1 MLLHPRSINVT
12 PLVRERG
19 TDYYKSFF
27 RPVLTDP
34 PSLSSPILFHP
45 RLRNTKGL
53 TGSGAAE
60 IITQITG
67 KLTAKC
73 AVLLPGMET
82 GGYGNFNNIFIAPRL
97 VAGQKAWPRLRCEIV
112 ADNAPRWLRSRHF
125 ANLLLAAEFVPGC
138 KPSIANLCNFYA
150 PMRDTRVLMF
160 TISTN
165 SPPLSTAPLSLRF
178 NREFI
183 VLSSFLSFLSLFPLK
198 SIFSLFLSSKFPPVV
213 TIPCIVGRC
222 WQKNVVAGEISFLS
236 MFG

>member
-1 MLLHPRSINVT
+1 MKENDGDGRLTRSKTMLLHPRSINVT

-19 TDYYKSFF
+19 TDYYKPFF

-97 VAGQKAWPRLRCEIV
+97 VAGQKA
-112 ADNAPRWLRSRHF
+112 
-125 ANLLLAAEFVPGC
+125 
-138 KPSIANLCNFYA
+138 
-150 PMRDTRVLMF
+150 
-160 TISTN
+160 
-165 SPPLSTAPLSLRF
+165 
-178 NREFI
+178 
-183 VLSSFLSFLSLFPLK
+183 
-198 SIFSLFLSSKFPPVV
+198 
-213 TIPCIVGRC
+213 
-222 WQKNVVAGEISFLS
+222 
-236 MFG
+236 